1 MAAFHSQ
8 VMKGTSHF
16 HHRIRKAIFGV
27 AENIFHNTTT
37 FDTCNRI
44 FNTDPGSGNDTIQT
58 TIGLAQ
64 LLSFRLFL
72 AET

>member
-1 MAAFHSQ
+1 MAAFHAQ

-16 HHRIRKAIFGV
+16 HDRIRKAIFGV
-27 AENIFHNTTT
+27 AEDIFHNATT

-44 FNTDPGSGNDTIQT
+44 FDTDPGSGNDAVQT
-58 TIGLAQ
+58 PICLAQ
-64 LLSFRLFL
+64 LLAFRFFL

>member
-1 MAAFHSQ
+1 MAAFYPQ

-27 AENIFHNTTT
+27 AENIFHNATT

-44 FNTDPGSGNDTIQT
+44 FYTDPGSRNDAVQPM
-58 TIGLAQ
+58 IGLAQ
-64 LLSFRLFL
+64 LLAFRFFL

>member
-1 MAAFHSQ
+1 MAVFDSQ

-16 HHRIRKAIFGV
+16 HYRIRKAIFGV

-44 FNTDPGSGNDTIQT
+44 FNTDPGTGNDAVQT
-58 TIGLAQ
+58 AINFTQ
-64 LLSFRLFL
+64 LLAFRFFG

>member
-1 MAAFHSQ
+1 MAAIHPQ

-27 AENIFHNTTT
+27 AEDIFHNATT

-44 FNTDPGSGNDTIQT
+44 FNTDPGSGNDTVQP

-64 LLSFRLFL
+64 FLAFRFFL

>member
-1 MAAFHSQ
+1 MAAFHPQ

-16 HHRIRKAIFGV
+16 HHRIRKAIFGI
-27 AENIFHNTTT
+27 AENIFHNATT

-44 FNTDPGSGNDTIQT
+44 FNTDPGSGNDAVQT
-58 TIGLAQ
+58 PISLAQ
-64 LLSFRLFL
+64 LLAFRFFL

>member
-8 VMKGTSHF
+8 VMQSTSYF
-16 HHRIRKAIFGV
+16 HYRIRKAILSV
-27 AENIFHNTTT
+27 TENIFHNATT

-44 FNTDPGSGNDTIQT
+44 FNTDPGSGNDAVQT
-58 TIGLAQ
+58 TICLAQ
-64 LLSFRLFL
+64 HLAFRFFL

>member
-1 MAAFHSQ
+1 MAAIHPQ

-27 AENIFHNTTT
+27 AENIFDNATT

-44 FNTDPGSGNDTIQT
+44 FNTDPGSGNDAIQT
-58 TIGLAQ
+58 PI
-64 LLSFRLFL
+64 SFRHLLAFRFFL